1 MSEIEEINL
10 EQHNTK
16 NRQSRQQAQLGKTR
30 KPIRRFKR
38 QNNSFQ
44 FRNRNRDR
52 ERDRP
57 RQKEWKQQQQYS
69 ANNPELYEI
78 DIYNF
83 LAKNQISDLINDIKT
98 RCGEL
103 VKLHIIAN
111 NIQENEA
118 ETRIILKA
126 FFKDQKSADE
136 CYFQY
141 GDATLDKLQL
151 RTERKY

>member
-10 EQHNTK
+10 EQTTSK
-16 NRQSRQQAQLGKTR
+16 NRQQRQQQNQKGKTR

-44 FRNRNRDR
+44 FRGRDR
-52 ERDRP
+52 ERDLP
-57 RQKEWKQQQQYS
+57 RQKEWKQQQQQNS
-69 ANNPELYEI
+69 GNPPELYEI

-83 LAKNQISDLINDIKT
+83 LAKNQISDLISDIKT

-103 VKLHIIAN
+103 VKLHIVAN
-111 NIQENEA
+111 NIQENES
-118 ETRIILKA
+118 ETRVILKA
-126 FFKDQKSADE
+126 FFKDKKSADE

-141 GDATLDKLQL
+141 SDATLDKLLL

>member
-10 EQHNTK
+10 EQTTSK
-16 NRQSRQQAQLGKTR
+16 NRQSRQQAQKGKTR
-30 KPIRRFKR
+30 KPIRKFKR

-44 FRNRNRDR
+44 FKGRDR
-52 ERDRP
+52 ERDIP
-57 RQKEWKQQQQYS
+57 RQKEWKQQQNS
-69 ANNPELYEI
+69 GNAPELYEI

-83 LAKNQISDLINDIKT
+83 LAKNQISDLISDIKT

-103 VKLHIIAN
+103 VKLHIVAN

-118 ETRIILKA
+118 ETRVILKA
-126 FFKDQKSADE
+126 FFKDKKSADE

-141 GDATLDKLQL
+141 SDATLDKLLL

>member
-10 EQHNTK
+10 EQTTSK
-16 NRQSRQQAQLGKTR
+16 NRQQRQQPQQGKTR
-30 KPIRRFKR
+30 KPIRKFKR

-44 FRNRNRDR
+44 FKGRDR
-52 ERDRP
+52 ERDAP
-57 RQKEWKQQQQYS
+57 RQKEWKQQQQNS
-69 ANNPELYEI
+69 GNAPELYEI

-83 LAKNQISDLINDIKT
+83 LAKNQISDLISDIKT

-103 VKLHIIAN
+103 VKLHIVAN

-118 ETRIILKA
+118 ETRVILKA
-126 FFKDQKSADE
+126 FFKDKKSADE

-141 GDATLDKLQL
+141 SDATLDKLLL

>member
-10 EQHNTK
+10 EQNTQK
-16 NRQSRQQAQLGKTR
+16 DRQKRQQNKTGNNR
-30 KPIRRFKR
+30 KPIRKFNR

-44 FRNRNRDR
+44 FRNRD
-52 ERDRP
+52 RDRP
-57 RQKEWKQQQQYS
+57 RQKEWKQQQQQNS
-69 ANNPELYEI
+69 GNNPELYEI

-83 LAKNQISDLINDIKT
+83 LAKNQISDLISDIKT

-103 VKLHIIAN
+103 VKLHIVAN

-141 GDATLDKLQL
+141 RDATLDQLQL

>member
-10 EQHNTK
+10 EQSTPK
-16 NRQSRQQAQLGKTR
+16 NRQSRQQTKTGNTR
-30 KPIRRFKR
+30 KPIRKFRR

-44 FRNRNRDR
+44 NRNRD
-52 ERDRP
+52 RDRP
-57 RQKEWKQQQQYS
+57 RQKEWKQQQQ
-69 ANNPELYEI
+69 NNGNTPELYEI

-83 LAKNQISDLINDIKT
+83 LAKNQISDLISDIKS

-103 VKLHIIAN
+103 VKLHIVAN

-141 GDATLDKLQL
+141 SDATLDKLLL